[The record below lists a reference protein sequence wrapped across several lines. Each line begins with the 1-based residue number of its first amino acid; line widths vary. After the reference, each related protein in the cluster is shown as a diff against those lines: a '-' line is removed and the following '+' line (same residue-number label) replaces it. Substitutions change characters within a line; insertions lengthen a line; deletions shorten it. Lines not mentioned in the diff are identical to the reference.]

1 MSITDLLAKR
11 NAIQTGIA
19 STTSDNPTDPNFDP
33 SEVTADQSNE
43 LEESNEPVAAV
54 AEEQP
59 VVAAEVDWNQ
69 PVRFKK
75 VHIRRIQDHG
85 WVYPEDGYFY
95 PKSERQ
101 FQTLR
106 LLSKEGH
113 VVAENYSL

>member
-1 MSITDLLAKR
+1 MSIADLLAKR

-33 SEVTADQSNE
+33 TKVTEEQPDEQEQSNE
-43 LEESNEPVAAV
+43 STEVA

-106 LLSKEGH
+106 LLNKEGH